1 MRQIYVLN
9 GICGEIKRGSKQIA
23 VFCVR
28 VQVRTV
34 VVTQMVVFGLP
45 DLSFSQRCG

>member
-9 GICGEIKRGSKQIA
+9 GICGKIKRGSKQIA
-23 VFCVR
+23 LFCVR
-28 VQVRTV
+28 VQVSTV

-45 DLSFSQRCG
+45 DLTFLQRCG